1 MLATDFPQGFFL
13 FYCFSRALTS
23 ENCRKPSFS
32 IGALYSPS
40 SKQLFQSQ
48 IVFIFCIIILLFMDI
63 NELNAIIKKKICDK
77 VSVEKIT
84 IEDKTF
90 LHKNHKSH
98 QADKFHI
105 KITLKSKEL
114 SKISKIEST
123 KKIYEILNDEIKNNI
138 HSLQILFN

>member
-1 MLATDFPQGFFL
+1 
-13 FYCFSRALTS
+13 
-23 ENCRKPSFS
+23 
-32 IGALYSPS
+32 
-40 SKQLFQSQ
+40 
-48 IVFIFCIIILLFMDI
+48 MDI

-114 SKISKIEST
+114 SKISKIDST
-123 KKIYEILNDEIKNNI
+123 KKIYEILSDEIKNNI
-138 HSLQILFN
+138 QSLQILFN

>member
-1 MLATDFPQGFFL
+1 
-13 FYCFSRALTS
+13 
-23 ENCRKPSFS
+23 
-32 IGALYSPS
+32 
-40 SKQLFQSQ
+40 
-48 IVFIFCIIILLFMDI
+48 MDI

-84 IEDKTF
+84 IEDRTF

>member
-1 MLATDFPQGFFL
+1 
-13 FYCFSRALTS
+13 
-23 ENCRKPSFS
+23 
-32 IGALYSPS
+32 
-40 SKQLFQSQ
+40 
-48 IVFIFCIIILLFMDI
+48 MDI

-114 SKISKIEST
+114 SKISKIDST
-123 KKIYEILNDEIKNNI
+123 KKIYEILSDEIKNNI

>member
-1 MLATDFPQGFFL
+1 
-13 FYCFSRALTS
+13 
-23 ENCRKPSFS
+23 
-32 IGALYSPS
+32 
-40 SKQLFQSQ
+40 
-48 IVFIFCIIILLFMDI
+48 MDI